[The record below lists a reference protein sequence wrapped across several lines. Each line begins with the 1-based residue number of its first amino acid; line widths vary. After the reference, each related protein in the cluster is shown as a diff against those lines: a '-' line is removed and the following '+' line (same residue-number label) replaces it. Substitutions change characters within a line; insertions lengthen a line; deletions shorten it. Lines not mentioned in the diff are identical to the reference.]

1 MAYGNAQRLGQTID
15 PSLMRADYSGYAN
28 AGAILGNTLA
38 NVGQQIGE
46 TIKINK
52 QNEREIKKSEQMA
65 KSIRD
70 AIPELAPMAENAL
83 AELNNPDLT
92 TNQKLAIASG
102 IQDSLKI
109 GILGLDQRRSD
120 QMLEL
125 EKAKV
130 AASMMGGQSDMP
142 IIMDAAQLNEQI
154 QSGAK
159 VEYIPLGN
167 GMYQVKSATAN
178 ATPLIGGVYMDE
190 TGQVR
195 QAPSNTGTIRVPGS
209 PEQGIIDGVN
219 MGNTLPVEPLPNDG
233 NVLPPIGARPS
244 AGQGIRQSMQIP
256 SGPVPNAD
264 VWRMDRDGLVAQQ
277 IPGSM
282 RDLEAQQKMAELEKL
297 QLETQKM
304 QGEQGKQTTQAQKSK
319 DNFSSVMVEASN
331 AYANLYKKRGAVVG
345 GEFSLGQVLASTQAG
360 QKFGE
365 ITGSEAQQFR
375 NYLGSLA
382 PKILLGIMASTGLS
396 ATQLNSNAELQ
407 LQLQSLGD
415 PSKPIQSNLAAL
427 HTLDKMYGDGTA
439 VPKMLKNNPELN
451 SLMEKSGFDYGVEES
466 KKSDVL
472 KMFELDPRLR

>member
-38 NVGQQIGE
+38 NVGEKIGDALKMRAE
-46 TIKINK
+46 SQKEIDSGVKMATAIKT
-52 QNEREIKKSEQMA
+52 
-65 KSIRD
+65 
-70 AIPELAPMAENAL
+70 AIPQMSGMADQVLDELTNP
-83 AELNNPDLT
+83 ELS
-92 TNQKLAIASG
+92 TNQKLASLRGIKEAMQISLLGKQESRADAMLKLQQDELLAKLNSG
-102 IQDSLKI
+102 KNQVPQGTFMSRQEFSSLLSSGVPAKGVPTADGRI
-109 GILGLDQRRSD
+109 YVTDISGNQPGVLGSNVALIDGKPVQLPA
-120 QMLEL
+120 QKLEL
-125 EKAKV
+125 PAWGGGTNADT
-130 AASMMGGQSDMP
+130 AA
-142 IIMDAAQLNEQI
+142 A
-154 QSGAK
+154 
-159 VEYIPLGN
+159 
-167 GMYQVKSATAN
+167 
-178 ATPLIGGVYMDE
+178 
-190 TGQVR
+190 
-195 QAPSNTGTIRVPGS
+195 
-209 PEQGIIDGVN
+209 GIIDGIN
-219 MGNTLPVEPLPNDG
+219 MGETTPLPVDG
-233 NVLPPIGARPS
+233 AVLPPLPDQTQNVQ
-244 AGQGIRQSMQIP
+244 QGIP
-256 SGPVPNAD
+256 LTEVPKGD
-264 VWRMDRDGLVAQQ
+264 VWRMDRDGLVAGQ

-282 RDLEAQQKMAELEKL
+282 QDLEAQQKKAELEKTK
-297 QLETQKM
+297 LETQKM
-304 QGEQGKQTTQAQKSK
+304 QGEQGKQTTQAKKSK
-319 DNFSSVMVEASN
+319 DNFSSVMGEASN
-331 AYANLYKKRGAVVG
+331 AYANLYKKGGAVVG